1 VSERARAQIL
11 VLGYVQGVG
20 YRFFVEDE
28 ATALG
33 LDGYVRNTYDGG
45 VEVVAEG
52 PKSKIEQLI
61 SLLKVG
67 PATAEVEE
75 VKVTWQEYR
84 GDAKGFRIRY

>member
-1 VSERARAQIL
+1 MSELARAQIR

-28 ATALG
+28 AAFLS

-52 PKSKIEQLI
+52 TKEKIEQLI
-61 SLLKVG
+61 LLLKAG
-67 PATAEVEE
+67 PATAEVE
-75 VKVTWQEYR
+75 KVSVSWQKYQ
-84 GDAKGFRIRY
+84 GDLKGFCIR